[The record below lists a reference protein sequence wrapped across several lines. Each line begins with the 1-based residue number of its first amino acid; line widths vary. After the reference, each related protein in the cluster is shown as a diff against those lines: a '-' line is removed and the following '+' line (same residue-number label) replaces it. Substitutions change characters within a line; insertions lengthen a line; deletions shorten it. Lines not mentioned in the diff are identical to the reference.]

1 MRASVGAEVRPE
13 EAPATVLC
21 RQHLPDTHTATGLCS
36 RAANDPS
43 VLTITFKTLLGHY
56 AKQELTHSK

>member
-43 VLTITFKTLLGHY
+43 VFTIREEAPTWANACLK
-56 AKQELTHSK
+56 